1 VPTVAAARSE
11 QHGGAKGAAI
21 PLRLSVVVGM
31 ISAHTVRHP
40 SHGKQL
46 RSLADPRNA
55 THCAS
60 SGIPDL

>member
-1 VPTVAAARSE
+1 VLTVAAARSE

-40 SHGKQL
+40 SLGKHCDH
-46 RSLADPRNA
+46 SLIREMPR
-55 THCAS
+55 TVRPLVFQ
-60 SGIPDL
+60 I